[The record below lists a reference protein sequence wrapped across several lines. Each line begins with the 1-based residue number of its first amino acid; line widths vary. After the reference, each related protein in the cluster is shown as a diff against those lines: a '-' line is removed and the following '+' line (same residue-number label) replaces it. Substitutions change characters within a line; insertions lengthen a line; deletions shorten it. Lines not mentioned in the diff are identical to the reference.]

1 MKNISYSILFLAI
14 GLTSMSACTSG
25 NKEEAIEIQ
34 DDQVPNEY
42 IVSLAQF
49 EKAGM
54 EWDSLSTHTFTDF
67 ILTNGMVNI
76 PAEGRFD
83 VSSYFGGNIVH
94 FDLLVGQKVKKGQT
108 LFIIENP
115 EFVQMQQD
123 YLDAMSQLVYLK
135 ADYER
140 QKTLNAE
147 NIASE
152 KNFAKAESDY
162 KSTLAK
168 TESFRK
174 KLQLVNISSTS
185 LDATKITSRAV
196 VYAPI
201 SGFIESIK
209 VNQGTYLNPSD
220 IALTIINKD
229 HLHIELNV
237 FEQDAIALEMGQPV
251 TFYLPD
257 NRSRE
262 FKGKIFLIGQSINEM
277 RMLNIHVHLDNE
289 KDGELLVPGMFI
301 EAKIG
306 VQSSKNAALPAEA
319 VINSNEANY
328 VLALEKKE
336 KDLFYLKKILV
347 EIGLRDDQ
355 MVEINSNPAI
365 KKGMVFLSKGGFQLI
380 K

>member
-1 MKNISYSILFLAI
+1 MKNLPYIFLLFAL
-14 GLTSMSACTSG
+14 SAVVFACG
-25 NKEEAIEIQ
+25 PNKEQSIVIPEEMDANEIIITQ
-34 DDQVPNEY
+34 
-42 IVSLAQF
+42 SQF
-49 EKAGM
+49 DKAEM
-54 EWDSLSTHTFTDF
+54 EWDSLSDHSFSDF
-67 ILTNGMVNI
+67 ILTNGKVNI

-83 VSSYFGGNIVH
+83 VSSYFGGNIVQ
-94 FDLLVGQKVKKGQT
+94 FDLLVGQKIQKGQV
-108 LFIIENP
+108 LFVIENP

-123 YLDAMSQLVYLK
+123 YLDAVSQLSYLK
-135 ADYER
+135 SDYER

-147 NIASE
+147 NISSQ

-168 TESFRK
+168 TESLRK
-174 KLQLVNISSTS
+174 KLQLVNISTTQ
-185 LDATKITSRAV
+185 LDASKITSRAAI
-196 VYAPI
+196 YAPI
-201 SGFIESIK
+201 SGYIEFIK

-257 NRSRE
+257 NKSRE
-262 FKGKIFLIGQSINEM
+262 FKGKIFLIGQSINEK

-289 KDGELLVPGMFI
+289 KEGDLLVPGMFI

-306 VQSSKNAALPAEA
+306 VKSAGRAALPIAS
-319 VINSNEANY
+319 VINSDEVNY
-328 VLALEKKE
+328 VLVLSHQEN
-336 KDLFYLKKILV
+336 DLYYLKKTKIEVGLQDAQMIEILS
-347 EIGLRDDQ
+347 ENEFQPGTL
-355 MVEINSNPAI
+355 
-365 KKGMVFLSKGGFQLI
+365 FLSKGGFQLI

>member
-1 MKNISYSILFLAI
+1 MKNYSYISIFFSLSAVVF
-14 GLTSMSACTSG
+14 SACGTG
-25 NKEEAIEIQ
+25 NEQSIEIPEEK
-34 DDQVPNEY
+34 DSNE
-42 IVSLAQF
+42 IIISQAQF
-49 EKAGM
+49 DNAAM
-54 EWDSLSTHTFTDF
+54 AWDSLTTHTFSDF
-67 ILTNGMVNI
+67 TLTNGMVNI

-83 VSSYFGGNIVH
+83 ISSYFGGNIVQ
-94 FDLLVGQKVKKGQT
+94 FDLLIGQKIQKGQV

-123 YLDAMSQLVYLK
+123 YLDAVSQLSYLK
-135 ADYER
+135 SDYER

-168 TESFRK
+168 TESLRK
-174 KLQLVNISSTS
+174 KLQLVNISTTQ
-185 LDATKITSRAV
+185 LDASKITSKAAI
-196 VYAPI
+196 YAPI
-201 SGFIESIK
+201 SGYIESIK

-251 TFYLPD
+251 SFYLPD
-257 NRSRE
+257 NKSRE
-262 FKGKIFLIGQSINEM
+262 FKGKIFLIGQSINEK
-277 RMLNIHVHLDNE
+277 RMLNIHVHLDDE
-289 KDGELLVPGMFI
+289 KEGDLLVPGMFI

-306 VQSSKNAALPAEA
+306 VKTSKNSALPATA
-319 VINSNEANY
+319 VINSDEVNY
-328 VLALEKKE
+328 VLALTKKE
-336 KDLFYLKKILV
+336 NDLYYLKKTKV
-347 EIGLRDDQ
+347 DIGLQDDQ
-355 MVEINSNPAI
+355 MVEILEAENLG
-365 KKGMVFLSKGGFQLI
+365 KKTLFLSKGGFQLI

>member
-1 MKNISYSILFLAI
+1 MKNL
-14 GLTSMSACTSG
+14 
-25 NKEEAIEIQ
+25 
-34 DDQVPNEY
+34 PY
-42 IVSLAQF
+42 IVLLFALSAVAFACGPDKEQSIVIPEETDSNEIIITQAQF
-49 EKAGM
+49 DKAEM
-54 EWDSLSTHTFTDF
+54 EWDSLSDHSFSDF

-83 VSSYFGGNIVH
+83 VSSYFGGNIVQ
-94 FDLLVGQKVKKGQT
+94 FDLLVGQKIKKGQV
-108 LFIIENP
+108 LFVIENP

-123 YLDAMSQLVYLK
+123 YLDAVSQLSYLK
-135 ADYER
+135 SDYER

-147 NIASE
+147 NISSQ

-168 TESFRK
+168 TESLRK
-174 KLQLVNISSTS
+174 KLQLVNISTTQ
-185 LDATKITSRAV
+185 LDASKITSRAAI
-196 VYAPI
+196 YAPI
-201 SGFIESIK
+201 SGYIESIK

-237 FEQDAIALEMGQPV
+237 FEQDAIALEMGQEV

-257 NRSRE
+257 NKSRE
-262 FKGKIFLIGQSINEM
+262 FKGKIFLIGQSINEK

-289 KDGELLVPGMFI
+289 KEGNLLVPGMFI

-306 VQSSKNAALPAEA
+306 VKSAGKAALPIAS
-319 VINSNEANY
+319 VINSDEVNY
-328 VLALEKKE
+328 VLVLSHQEN
-336 KDLFYLKKILV
+336 DLFYLKKTKIEVGLQDAQMIEILS
-347 EIGLRDDQ
+347 ENEFKPSTL
-355 MVEINSNPAI
+355 
-365 KKGMVFLSKGGFQLI
+365 FLSKGGFQLI

>member
-1 MKNISYSILFLAI
+1 MKNLPYIFLLFALSAVVFACGPDKEQSIVI
-14 GLTSMSACTSG
+14 P
-25 NKEEAIEIQ
+25 EEMDANEIIITQ
-34 DDQVPNEY
+34 
-42 IVSLAQF
+42 SQF
-49 EKAGM
+49 DKAEM
-54 EWDSLSTHTFTDF
+54 EWDSLSDHSFSDF
-67 ILTNGMVNI
+67 ILTNGKVNI

-83 VSSYFGGNIVH
+83 VSSYFGGNIVQ
-94 FDLLVGQKVKKGQT
+94 FDLLVGQKIQKGQV
-108 LFIIENP
+108 LFVIENP

-123 YLDAMSQLVYLK
+123 YLDAVSQLSYLK
-135 ADYER
+135 SDYER

-147 NIASE
+147 NISSQ

-168 TESFRK
+168 TESLRK
-174 KLQLVNISSTS
+174 KLQLVNISTTQ
-185 LDATKITSRAV
+185 LDASKITSRAAI
-196 VYAPI
+196 YAPI
-201 SGFIESIK
+201 SGYIESIK

-257 NRSRE
+257 NKSRE
-262 FKGKIFLIGQSINEM
+262 FKGKIFLIGQSINEK

-289 KDGELLVPGMFI
+289 KEGDLLVPGMFI

-306 VQSSKNAALPAEA
+306 VKSAGRAALPIAS
-319 VINSNEANY
+319 VINSDEVNY
-328 VLALEKKE
+328 VLVLSHQEN
-336 KDLFYLKKILV
+336 DLYYLKKTKIEVGLQDAQMIEILS
-347 EIGLRDDQ
+347 ENEFQPGTL
-355 MVEINSNPAI
+355 
-365 KKGMVFLSKGGFQLI
+365 FLSKGGFQLI